1 MTSLLLNV
9 QNLAKHSAIAN
20 NNEEKC
26 ENHWM
31 FNQHQSKS
39 KDLDQVSIA
48 SSTHF
53 TLVNGCGRD
62 GNIKTNS
69 SFCRHDRKITILTM
83 TMTLVF
89 IIGIIIAIYFMER
102 KSKFN
107 GHYDIQINLL
117 FHNRK
122 SSFHAV
128 SSPVRTK

>member
-9 QNLAKHSAIAN
+9 QNLAKHTELKQ
-20 NNEEKC
+20 NEEKQD
-26 ENHWM
+26 NHWM
-31 FNQHQSKS
+31 FNQHQQRSKP

-62 GNIKTNS
+62 SNVKTNS

-102 KSKFN
+102 KL
-107 GHYDIQINLL
+107 NLTDNL
-117 FHNRK
+117 E
-122 SSFHAV
+122 
-128 SSPVRTK
+128 

>member
-9 QNLAKHSAIAN
+9 QNLAKHSAITE
-20 NNEEKC
+20 NENS

-31 FNQHQSKS
+31 FNHQQQQRSKP

-62 GNIKTNS
+62 SNVKTNS
-69 SFCRHDRKITILTM
+69 SFCRHDRMVTILTM

-102 KSKFN
+102 KS
-107 GHYDIQINLL
+107 NLTL
-117 FHNRK
+117 NY
-122 SSFHAV
+122 
-128 SSPVRTK
+128 